1 MFKIEKLLSKENRTL
16 IFRYILISILSYGFV
31 FSGLI
36 VLVSFFKINKT
47 YSFLIVY
54 GINYIFLYMVQLRYL
69 FKTNHN
75 KYKLI
80 RFISFIIFFYLCANF
95 LYNIGLHLHINYL
108 ICTGLTVI
116 ILMPLRIITSK
127 LFVFKD

>member
-1 MFKIEKLLSKENRTL
+1 MFKIDKILNKENRNL
-16 IFRYILISILSYGFV
+16 AVRYVLISIISYGFV

-36 VLVSFFKINKT
+36 FLVDIFKVNKT

-54 GINYIFLYMVQLRYL
+54 GINYIFLYVVQLKYL

-80 RFISFIIFFYLCANF
+80 RFIVFILFFYLSAN
-95 LYNIGLHLHINYL
+95 LIYNAGLKLGLHYL
-108 ICTGLTVI
+108 ISTTFTI
-116 ILMPLRIITSK
+116 IVLMPLRIIVSK
-127 LFVFKD
+127 MIVFKD